1 MNNINRISS
10 IEKNVMA
17 KIKNGQAKMHPKIY
31 YSILSS
37 LGVLMVLLFGF
48 VNAFVMSLVTMWL
61 RVQVAQGPAYGAKRN
76 LANMIDSFPWWALLV
91 GIISLVVAI
100 YFIRKVGNLYKVR
113 LSYLILSVVI
123 VSLLLGLALS
133 YSSAPSV
140 FNRHEPASFVLIH
153 K

>member
-1 MNNINRISS
+1 MNNTNRVSS

-17 KIKNGQAKMHPKIY
+17 KIKTGQAKMHPKIY

-48 VNAFVMSLVTMWL
+48 VNAFVMSLVTLWL
-61 RVQVAQGPAYGAKRN
+61 RIQVAQGPAYGAKRN

-91 GIISLVVAI
+91 GAISLMAAI
-100 YFIRKVGNLYKVR
+100 YFVRKVGNLYKIR

-123 VSLLLGLALS
+123 VSLFLGLALS
-133 YSSAPSV
+133 YSFAPNI
-140 FNRHEPASFVLIH
+140 FYGHNPAGFVVTN